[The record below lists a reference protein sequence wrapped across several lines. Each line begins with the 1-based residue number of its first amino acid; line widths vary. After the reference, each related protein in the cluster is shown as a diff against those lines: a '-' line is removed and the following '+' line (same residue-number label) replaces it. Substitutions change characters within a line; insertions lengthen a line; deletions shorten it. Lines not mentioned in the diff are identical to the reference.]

1 MYSAFRGYPCD
12 MKLAAKASILL
23 LLVSILSG
31 CSSAEEKAC
40 EAAEISRD
48 NYNKEAR
55 ELQVEAKKYP
65 RFSGTIEEAVT
76 GRELSDKSFVAYE
89 LSLRVILTY
98 PNCFTPEQ
106 VVEAQQYLDKG
117 K

>member
-1 MYSAFRGYPCD
+1 
-12 MKLAAKASILL
+12 MKQTAKATA
-23 LLVSILSG
+23 LVLFVSLLSG
-31 CSSAEEKAC
+31 CSSAEAKAC
-40 EAAEISRD
+40 EAAEISRA
-48 NYNKEAR
+48 NYNKEAKD
-55 ELQVEAKKYP
+55 LQVEAKKYP
-65 RFSGTIEEAVT
+65 RFSGTIEEAVK

-106 VVEAQQYLDKG
+106 VVEAQQYLDKD

>member
-1 MYSAFRGYPCD
+1 MPRAFKGYPCL
-12 MKLAAKASILL
+12 MKLVTKTTALVLL
-23 LLVSILSG
+23 MSLLSG
-31 CSSAEEKAC
+31 CSSSDEKAC

-55 ELQVEAKKYP
+55 DLQVEAKKYP
-65 RFSGTIEEAVT
+65 RFSGTIEEAVR

>member
-1 MYSAFRGYPCD
+1 
-12 MKLAAKASILL
+12 MKQAVKATVLILL
-23 LLVSILSG
+23 VALLSG

-55 ELQVEAKKYP
+55 DLQVKAKKYP
-65 RFSGTIEEAVT
+65 RFSGTIEEAVR

-106 VVEAQQYLDKG
+106 VVEAQQYLDKD